1 MEDGESDS
9 EGEGILDKEK
19 RQFQELFPDVPL
31 EEDEAIFKKK
41 RFVSFTIATRICCVQ
56 PF

>member
-1 MEDGESDS
+1 MCVTF
-9 EGEGILDKEK
+9 DKEK

-41 RFVSFTIATRICCVQ
+41 KVCIIHHSN
-56 PF
+56 